1 MLHALLSRHLAG
13 PHAGSCE
20 QWQIATNL
28 GAPGKSEAATADC
41 MEAMSVLLPGAPRSG
56 GACPSAISICLAAAS
71 GSQVGYV
78 AAKLSRLFSI
88 LPCRLRDACTACLT
102 RLAWAFAAANH
113 ARMKGDVRL
122 QTPSFPEAMR
132 SECSLWGGL

>member
-1 MLHALLSRHLAG
+1 MRFSRGSLQSLVTTS
-13 PHAGSCE
+13 PHADSGE
-20 QWQIATNL
+20 QWQSAINL

-41 MEAMSVLLPGAPRSG
+41 MEAMSALLPGAPRSG

-88 LPCRLRDACTACLT
+88 LPCRLRDACTARTARLT
-102 RLAWAFAAANH
+102 RLAQIFAAADCASN
-113 ARMKGDVRL
+113 AR
-122 QTPSFPEAMR
+122 
-132 SECSLWGGL
+132 